1 MHTSGFIFA
10 MECYSSLAHMR
21 TPQPDCLF
29 FFGSS
34 ALDTARGDVPGIL
47 ALVAQAYF
55 LETASSFPHLL
66 PAPNCP
72 KSSSAWP
79 PSHSFIYLLNLHHS
93 FKRPA
98 LGNLTSLRVLHCG
111 TRNLLADSKW
121 IHFEILSASFQFG
134 CLFGLVLVLGVG
146 GVTWTLWH
154 LCGGLEVSFPLCRFQ
169 GTNSGHYACQ

>member
-146 GVTWTLWH
+146 WGNLDTVAFVWWS
-154 LCGGLEVSFPLCRFQ
+154 GGLLSIM
-169 GTNSGHYACQ
+169 